1 METVTA
7 VQNFNRVF
15 APVFTTGKRYI
26 DLWGGRARGASH
38 FGTDYFLLLLISDGY
53 FRGCFMREIFGDIRN
68 SLWADFK
75 DRLADAVESGL
86 VRERDIRLQ
95 EGSMTAYYVPN
106 GNYIVSKGF
115 KKANTKQTAKLK
127 SLAGMTHIL
136 IEECEEVGFQDFQKL
151 DDSLRTTKAQI
162 RILRLFNP
170 PHKNHWL
177 IRSSYNLLPSAVPG
191 WYRAEQKRSVDNLL
205 SIHSTYLDNFENIN
219 ESTQDNYR
227 SYGDPSSPMYDPDQY
242 YRDVCGLIS
251 EGKKGRIYTDC
262 YPITPAFYD
271 SLP

>member
-7 VQNFNRVF
+7 AQNFNRVF

-53 FRGCFMREIFGDIRN
+53 FRGCFMREIFSDIRN

-75 DRLADAVESGL
+75 DRVADAVESGL
-86 VRERDIRLQ
+86 VREKDIRLQ

-191 WYRAEQKRSVDNLL
+191 KSGLWTTCCP
-205 SIHSTYLDNFENIN
+205 START
-219 ESTQDNYR
+219 STISRTSTNR
-227 SYGDPSSPMYDPDQY
+227 RRTTTAPMATRLP
-242 YRDVCGLIS
+242 RC
-251 EGKKGRIYTDC
+251 T
-262 YPITPAFYD
+262 TPTSTTAMCAD
-271 SLP
+271 